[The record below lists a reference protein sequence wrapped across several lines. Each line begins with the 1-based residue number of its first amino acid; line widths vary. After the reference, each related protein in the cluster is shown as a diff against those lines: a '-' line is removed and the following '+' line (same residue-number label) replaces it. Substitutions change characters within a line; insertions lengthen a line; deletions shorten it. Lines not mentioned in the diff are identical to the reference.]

1 MRLARTLR
9 HVVVEGSARRR
20 FPAHT
25 LDAIQKV
32 IADVE
37 RRHAGQIV
45 FAVEGALPLRD
56 LVRHRSPRQ
65 RAHEVFAHLRVWD
78 THHHSGVLI
87 YVLLADHAIEI
98 LADGGIAAKV
108 GDAEWQSVCTQMQQ
122 RFAAGEF
129 ERGAIEGVNAV
140 GTILARHFPA
150 DGKPRAN
157 QLADGPVVL

>member
-1 MRLARTLR
+1 MRLARAMR

-20 FPAHT
+20 FPART
-25 LDAIQKV
+25 LNAIQKA
-32 IADVE
+32 IADAE

-56 LVRHRSPRQ
+56 LVRGRSPRQ

-78 THHHSGVLI
+78 THQNSGVLI

-98 LADGGIAAKV
+98 LADRGIAAKV
-108 GDAEWQSVCTQMQQ
+108 PEAEWKSVCTQMQR

-129 ERGAIEGVNAV
+129 EGGAIEAVNAASE
-140 GTILARHFPA
+140 ILARHFPA
-150 DGKPRAN
+150 DAPPRAN
-157 QLADGPVVL
+157 ELPDRPVVL